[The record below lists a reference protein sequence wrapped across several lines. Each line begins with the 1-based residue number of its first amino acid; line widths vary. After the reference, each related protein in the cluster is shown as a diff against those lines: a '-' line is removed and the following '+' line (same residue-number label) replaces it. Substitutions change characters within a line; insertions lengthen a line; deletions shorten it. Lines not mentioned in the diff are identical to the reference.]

1 MSPRSAET
9 LDEPCGKLQNRCRSP
24 TSVFRRSLKSRL
36 LERAG
41 IFAADDPPQ
50 NTRER
55 GEMGLQC
62 SSKEPDRVN
71 SDSSRGGSQ
80 LLWESQTSNMGGHV
94 CRSSDQFAISK
105 QHNADH
111 SPHTGQYL
119 SESTSTRGPDG
130 SSSYSDVLWEKQS
143 SGGIKSPSV
152 GHQDLIG
159 SQSATDKQS
168 IGDKSPYLGQL
179 PGLTRVENL
188 TRFASTSS
196 RLTSDILSHSD
207 RISPSFSHQDSTAP
221 HSTASKCHIAD
232 RSPETGSQ
240 QSTRAESLTR
250 FSGADSRQ
258 SSSALCMQSA
268 PVDGQVLIASQTSP
282 SKQHNADKSP
292 QPGAESESRSFPFLL
307 SALISPSS
315 VTRAVYP
322 GSVYRQESGP
332 VCRQGL
338 SYQEAAALFYSQLA
352 AVQQLQQQS
361 GTAAQPRL

>member
-1 MSPRSAET
+1 
-9 LDEPCGKLQNRCRSP
+9 
-24 TSVFRRSLKSRL
+24 
-36 LERAG
+36 
-41 IFAADDPPQ
+41 
-50 NTRER
+50 
-55 GEMGLQC
+55 
-62 SSKEPDRVN
+62 VN
-71 SDSSRGGSQ
+71 SDSSGEGSQ
-80 LLWESQTSNMGGHV
+80 LLWESQTSNMGVHV

-130 SSSYSDVLWEKQS
+130 SSSHGDVLWEKQS

-159 SQSATDKQS
+159 SQSATDKQPV
-168 IGDKSPYLGQL
+168 GDKSPYLGQL

-196 RLTSDILSHSD
+196 RQTSDVLSHHSD
-207 RISPSFSHQDSTAP
+207 RISPSFSHQDSIAP

-250 FSGADSRQ
+250 ISGADSRQ

-268 PVDGQVLIASQTSP
+268 PVDGPVLIASQTSP
-282 SKQHNADKSP
+282 SKQHNADKSS

-315 VTRAVYP
+315 VTRAASI
-322 GSVYRQESGP
+322 GRK
-332 VCRQGL
+332 
-338 SYQEAAALFYSQLA
+338 AALSAGRDCPIKRRQLC
-352 AVQQLQQQS
+352 S
-361 GTAAQPRL
+361 TAS